1 MIEARVYL
9 VAYDVA
15 CAKRWRRVVKL
26 VKPFCQRSQLSVF
39 MCRST
44 PARILRLQKELK
56 QVMHHRDDRLM
67 ILDLGVAG
75 SASAKMGIM
84 NPIMDMADMAAAV
97 L

>member
-44 PARILRLQKELK
+44 PARIERLEKDLK
-56 QVMHHRDDRLM
+56 KVMHHRDDRLM
-67 ILDLGVAG
+67 ILDLGIAG
-75 SASAKMGIM
+75 TASARIGIM
-84 NPIMDMADMAAAV
+84 NPITDIVGMAAAV

>member
-26 VKPFCQRSQLSVF
+26 VKPFCRRSQLSVF

-44 PARILRLQKELK
+44 PTRIEKLEKDLK
-56 QVMHHRDDRLM
+56 HVMHHRDDRLM
-67 ILDLGVAG
+67 ILDLGIAG

-84 NPIMDMADMAAAV
+84 NPITDIADLAAAV